1 MAETINFRV
10 RVSDEGTFKKVEVNA
25 EDLKNAI
32 GTVKAETERLNS
44 TLVNWVQASQ
54 ALSMGQ

>member
-10 RVSDEGTFKKVEVNA
+10 RVSDEGTFKKVEVNV